1 MNFETSDNKRFAEFT
16 EDFYCSAID
25 VLKILVLRLHDYYAR
40 CFYSL
45 RDALHDYFAAD
56 AAPHTHTNVSAKYAV
71 VAFCSPRPP

>member
-1 MNFETSDNKRFAEFT
+1 MNAEMTCNERFTEFT

-45 RDALHDYFAAD
+45 RDALYDYFAAD
-56 AAPHTHTNVSAKYAV
+56 AAPHTLTNIFAKYPVA
-71 VAFCSPRPP
+71 AFCSPHPP

>member
-1 MNFETSDNKRFAEFT
+1 MNIERTCNDRSAEFT

-40 CFYSL
+40 CSYSL

-56 AAPHTHTNVSAKYAV
+56 AAQHTHTNASAKYAV
-71 VAFCSPRPP
+71 VASCFPHPP